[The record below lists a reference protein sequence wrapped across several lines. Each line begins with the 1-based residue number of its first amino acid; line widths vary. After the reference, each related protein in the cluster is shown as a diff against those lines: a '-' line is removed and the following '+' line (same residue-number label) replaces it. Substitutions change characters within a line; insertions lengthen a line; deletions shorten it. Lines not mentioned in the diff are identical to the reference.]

1 MEKNMSGIQPHTLTD
16 DELTRL
22 IYMQLGQPVPSMW
35 VAELLTRFYQLQDMI
50 DPAEEAAQ

>member
-1 MEKNMSGIQPHTLTD
+1 MSGIQPHTLTD

>member
-22 IYMQLGQPVPSMW
+22 IYMQLGQPVPSVW
-35 VAELLTRFYQLQDMI
+35 VAELLTRFYQLQDAL
-50 DPAEEAAQ
+50 DAAEEAAH